1 MGIPTSV
8 KSDSQWKRV
17 RDREACPIGRIA
29 LFLLTPAESWVNRP
43 RVNMDKLIGVN
54 TVVGICVNMV
64 FYRVNKVNL
73 VADSIMRDQ
82 PKDELGRFV
91 SPYDEPLSKKVV
103 GVRLPQSIYER
114 LLQLALQQSKS
125 PGEVLRG
132 LAVTALTQSKSQHR
146 GVSEGRLEKTRDS
159 EALLRSTDRVLK
171 RLKLG
176 KQASGY
182 KAAVKALNMMIEELS
197 SQDQ

>member
-1 MGIPTSV
+1 MI
-8 KSDSQWKRV
+8 
-17 RDREACPIGRIA
+17 
-29 LFLLTPAESWVNRP
+29 
-43 RVNMDKLIGVN
+43 
-54 TVVGICVNMV
+54 
-64 FYRVNKVNL
+64 
-73 VADSIMRDQ
+73 RDQ
-82 PKDELGRFV
+82 PKDDLGRFV

-114 LLQLALQQSKS
+114 LQQLASEQSQS
-125 PGEVLRG
+125 PGEVLRE
-132 LAVTALTQSKSQHR
+132 LAVAALTQSHSQPS

-159 EALLRSTDRVLK
+159 EALLRSADRVLK

-182 KAAVKALNMMIEELS
+182 KAAVKALNMMISELS

>member
-1 MGIPTSV
+1 MAI
-8 KSDSQWKRV
+8 
-17 RDREACPIGRIA
+17 
-29 LFLLTPAESWVNRP
+29 N
-43 RVNMDKLIGVN
+43 
-54 TVVGICVNMV
+54 
-64 FYRVNKVNL
+64 RVNKVKL
-73 VADSIMRDQ
+73 VAVIMIRDQ
-82 PKDELGRFV
+82 PKDELGRFA
-91 SPYDEPLSKKVV
+91 PKGDEPLSKKVV

-114 LLQLALQQSKS
+114 LQQLAEEQSQS

-132 LAVTALTQSKSQHR
+132 LAVTVLTQSKSQHG

-159 EALLRSTDRVLK
+159 VLK

-182 KAAVKALNMMIEELS
+182 KAAVKALNMMIDELS